1 MKLFEESLLH
11 LIPTVL
17 LYLMSSFVQASR
29 LEYINVLYI
38 TFQYMGLEVLN
49 MQDIELFK
57 DYMENSMEQ
66 MSQLVQ

>member
-1 MKLFEESLLH
+1 
-11 LIPTVL
+11 
-17 LYLMSSFVQASR
+17 MSSFVQASR